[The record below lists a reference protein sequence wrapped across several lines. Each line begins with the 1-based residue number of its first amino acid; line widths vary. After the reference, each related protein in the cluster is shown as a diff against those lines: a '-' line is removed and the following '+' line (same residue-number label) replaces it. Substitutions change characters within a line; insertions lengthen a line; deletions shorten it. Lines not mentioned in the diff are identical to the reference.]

1 MTREHSSTNQ
11 VDYKKGRLAQLQ
23 NGMANFGERTTALG
37 GTEEQ
42 LFKLVSRHATPAQW
56 AEWLRAP
63 LEHAV
68 AEGNQHLAST
78 LLRAGANGAAGWKGC
93 DGRSLLDAAVQGGN
107 SKTVSALLEAGS
119 LGDVNAVTGSDR
131 RSPLHRAIAGGHT
144 AVARVLMLAGA
155 GVSLLDSDNR
165 SALHYALR
173 GGHRVLAGDVMIA
186 GADVNAK
193 DSRGETPLHIAAA
206 AGDGQS
212 VCTLLRRGARVD
224 VADGQGRC
232 PLHAAVRAG
241 HTVAAEALLKAG
253 ADPSARYGSSLKFS
267 PLQLACSSREAAMTR
282 ALLKHGADVKGCD
295 GFGFTALHWAAY
307 RGKPCVI
314 EALVGAGADLEAR
327 SSEVWLPGHRESH
340 VGLTPLHI
348 AAFFRRSNT
357 PRMAVLLQRGAN
369 VNAADGHGRTP
380 LHIVATAPAT
390 DSSAADVDFLLRRGA
405 DETAKDN
412 FGRTPEE
419 VIVNRSSSAGP
430 VKRLLRR
437 APADRAWRR
446 RGPLVLS
453 RVHAE
458 REEGKSGKVLRQGME
473 CAGGDASGGRELGRG
488 VLARVVGLE
497 AEEVFRAIVGF
508 V

>member
-1 MTREHSSTNQ
+1 
-11 VDYKKGRLAQLQ
+11 
-23 NGMANFGERTTALG
+23 MANFDERTAALG

-42 LFKLVSRHATPAQW
+42 LFKLVSRHATPSQW

-78 LLRAGANGAAGWKGC
+78 LLRAGADGGAGWKGC

-107 SKTVSALLEAGS
+107 GKTVSALLEAGS

-193 DSRGETPLHIAAA
+193 DRCGETPLHIAAA
-206 AGDGQS
+206 AGDGHS
-212 VCTLLRRGARVD
+212 VCTLLRRGGRVG
-224 VADGQGRC
+224 VADNQGRC

-307 RGKPCVI
+307 RGKPSVI
-314 EALVGAGADLEAR
+314 EAVVGAGADLEAR
-327 SSEVWLPGHRESH
+327 SSQVWLPGHRDSH

-348 AAFFRRSNT
+348 AAFFRRSHT
-357 PRMAVLLQRGAN
+357 PRMAVLLERGAD

-380 LHIVATAPAT
+380 LHIVAAAPAT
-390 DSSAADVDFLLRRGA
+390 ESSAADIDFLLRRGA

-419 VIVNRSSSAGP
+419 VVTRSSSAGP
-430 VKRLLRR
+430 IKSLLRR

-458 REEGKSGKVLRQGME
+458 REEEESGVVAGKVLRQRAG
-473 CAGGDASGGRELGRG
+473 CAGGDASAGRESCGG
-488 VLARVVGLE
+488 VLERVVGLE